1 MTSRPRGQRWS
12 AQEIAEALRRRIQEG
27 EFAASGQLPSTRQ
40 LVAEYNTS
48 AETLRQAVMKLKSWG
63 VVTSQQGKGVF
74 IRVIDPIEWPIHA
87 FERGSRRDDPARGVD
102 DWKAS
107 IEELGRVPS
116 QDTPVVTVERAP
128 DDIAT
133 WLELEPGTFAVA
145 RRRLRRVDGVPF
157 QLADSWFP
165 MEIAMNSP
173 LMEERDVTMAGGILK
188 NIGHPQVRRRHMQ
201 RAWLPTDQETQR
213 LELDPDATNPVI
225 RYVIVGFGASGTPV
239 RCMVTIAPGDR
250 NILIYD
256 DYEE

>member
-1 MTSRPRGQRWS
+1 MTSRPKGQKRWS
-12 AQEIAEALRRRIQEG
+12 AQQIAEDLRRRIQEG
-27 EFAASGQLPSTRQ
+27 EFNESGQLPPTRE
-40 LVAEYNTS
+40 LVEEFHTS
-48 AETLRQAVMKLKSWG
+48 PETLRQAVLKLKSWG
-63 VVTSQQGKGVF
+63 LVTSQQGKGVF
-74 IRVIDPIEWPIHA
+74 LRVIDPIEWHVHS
-87 FERGSRRDDPARGVD
+87 FEHGNRRDDPARGVD

-128 DDIAT
+128 EDVAK

-165 MEIAMNSP
+165 TDVAMDTP

-188 NIGHPQVRRRHMQ
+188 NIGHPQVRRRHIV
-201 RAWLPTDQETQR
+201 RSWLPTDEEIKR
-213 LELDPDATNPVI
+213 LDLDPDATHPITRHVL
-225 RYVIVGFGASGTPV
+225 VGYGADGKPV

-250 NILIYD
+250 NVLIYEF
-256 DYEE
+256 EE